1 MSDDH
6 FAAALRRR
14 LRFPRAACR
23 VAPTVPSH
31 CNHRPRTVDICGA
44 QLDALDFHAGTC
56 ECGGG
61 VIQRHNAIRDWL
73 EAWIARLTS
82 RPTATEEYVV
92 AWNRPAADEAGQP
105 VWEKGAPGPHRL
117 ESAVLVDVQGYRVDP
132 DGYRLS
138 HTTGERVQKVERAK
152 LDVAFIDG
160 EGRRA
165 YADVAVTSAAT
176 TNAANLARRARTDGS
191 AASDM
196 VRSKHSKYPA
206 AKSPATPMVPFVVE
220 ALGRLSPE
228 AHALLGAVAPAD
240 KKVRSQV
247 LRTAKQTLSVLVQTG
262 LAELLLS
269 AEPGRGLAAPA
280 AAAA

>member
-1 MSDDH
+1 M
-6 FAAALRRR
+6 
-14 LRFPRAACR
+14 
-23 VAPTVPSH
+23 
-31 CNHRPRTVDICGA
+31 
-44 QLDALDFHAGTC
+44 DALDFHAGTC

-73 EAWIARLTS
+73 AAWIARLTG
-82 RPTATEEYVV
+82 RPTDTEEYVV
-92 AWNRPAADEAGQP
+92 AWNRPAVDAANQP
-105 VWEKGAPGPHRL
+105 VWEKAAEGPHRL
-117 ESAVLVDVQGYRVDP
+117 EGGVLVDVQGYPVDA
-132 DGYRLS
+132 DGYRVS
-138 HTTGERVQKVERAK
+138 RTTGERVQKVERAK

-176 TNAANLARRARTDGS
+176 TNPDNLAKRARTDGS

-196 VRSKHSKYPA
+196 VRSKQSKYPQDR
-206 AKSPATPMVPFVVE
+206 SPATPMVPFVVE

-228 AHALLGAVAPAD
+228 AQALLGAVAPAD

-269 AEPGRGLAAPA
+269 AEPGRGVPAPA

>member
-1 MSDDH
+1 M
-6 FAAALRRR
+6 
-14 LRFPRAACR
+14 
-23 VAPTVPSH
+23 
-31 CNHRPRTVDICGA
+31 
-44 QLDALDFHAGTC
+44 
-56 ECGGG
+56 
-61 VIQRHNAIRDWL
+61 IQRHNAIRDWL
-73 EAWIARLTS
+73 EAWIARLTG
-82 RPTATEEYVV
+82 RPTDTEEYVV
-92 AWNRPAADEAGQP
+92 AWNRPMVDAGQP
-105 VWEKGAPGPHRL
+105 VWEKAAPGPPRL
-117 ESAVLVDVQGYRVDP
+117 EGAVLVDVQGYPVDA

-176 TNAANLARRARTDGS
+176 TNPDNLAKRARTDGS

-196 VRSKHSKYPA
+196 VRSKQSKYPQ
-206 AKSPATPMVPFVVE
+206 AKSPGTPMAPFVVE

-228 AHALLGAVAPAD
+228 AHALLATVAPAD

-269 AEPGRGLAAPA
+269 AEPGRGVPAPA

>member
-1 MSDDH
+1 M
-6 FAAALRRR
+6 
-14 LRFPRAACR
+14 
-23 VAPTVPSH
+23 
-31 CNHRPRTVDICGA
+31 
-44 QLDALDFHAGTC
+44 
-56 ECGGG
+56 
-61 VIQRHNAIRDWL
+61 IQRHNAIRDWL
-73 EAWIARLTS
+73 AAWIARLTG
-82 RPTATEEYVV
+82 RPTETEEYVV
-92 AWNRPAADEAGQP
+92 AWNRPAVDAANQP
-105 VWEKGAPGPHRL
+105 VWEKAAEGPHRL
-117 ESAVLVDVQGYRVDP
+117 EGGVLVDVQGYPVDA
-132 DGYRLS
+132 DGYRVS
-138 HTTGERVQKVERAK
+138 RTTGERVQKVERAK

-176 TNAANLARRARTDGS
+176 TSAANLAKRARTDGS

-196 VRSKHSKYPA
+196 VRSKQSKYPQGR
-206 AKSPATPMVPFVVE
+206 SPATPMVPFVVE

-228 AHALLGAVAPAD
+228 AHALLATVAPAD

>member
-1 MSDDH
+1 MWAADRADIRSAGGSGAGLFLLPPEEESHVMSDAH
-6 FAAALRRR
+6 LAAALRRR
-14 LRFPRAACR
+14 LRFPSAACR

-31 CNHRPRTVDICGA
+31 CNHRPRTGGICGA

-92 AWNRPAADEAGQP
+92 AWNRPVKDAAGQP
-105 VWEKGAPGPHRL
+105 VWEEAAPGPYRL
-117 ESAVLVDVQGYRVDP
+117 EGAVLVDAQGYPVDADGYRVS
-132 DGYRLS
+132 R
-138 HTTGERVQKVERAK
+138 TTGERVQKVERAK

-176 TNAANLARRARTDGS
+176 TSAANLAKRARTDGS

-196 VRSKHSKYPA
+196 VRSKHSK
-206 AKSPATPMVPFVVE
+206 
-220 ALGRLSPE
+220 
-228 AHALLGAVAPAD
+228 
-240 KKVRSQV
+240 
-247 LRTAKQTLSVLVQTG
+247 
-262 LAELLLS
+262 
-269 AEPGRGLAAPA
+269 
-280 AAAA
+280 

>member
-1 MSDDH
+1 MPD
-6 FAAALRRR
+6 AYIAVALRRR
-14 LRFPRAACR
+14 LRFPFAARR
-23 VAPTVPSH
+23 VAPTMHSH
-31 CNHRPRTVDICGA
+31 CNHRTRSGAICGA
-44 QLDALDFHAGTC
+44 TLDARDFHAGTC

-61 VIQRHNAIRDWL
+61 VVQRHNAIRDWL
-73 EAWIARLTS
+73 AAWLERFTGRTTDTEAFV
-82 RPTATEEYVV
+82 E
-92 AWNRPAADEAGQP
+92 AWNRPVVDGAGQP
-105 VWEKGAPGPHRL
+105 VWEEAAVGPRRL
-117 ESAVLVDVQGYRVDP
+117 EGGVLVDVQGYQVDAE
-132 DGYRLS
+132 GYRLNAA
-138 HTTGERVQKVERAK
+138 GARVQKVERAK
-152 LDVAFIDG
+152 LDVAFFDG

-176 TNAANLARRARTDGS
+176 TSADNLARRARTDGS

-196 VRSKHSKYPA
+196 VRTKRSKYPA

-228 AHALLGAVAPAD
+228 AHGLLGAVAPAD

-269 AEPGRGLAAPA
+269 AEPGRGLPAPA

>member
-1 MSDDH
+1 M
-6 FAAALRRR
+6 R
-14 LRFPRAACR
+14 
-23 VAPTVPSH
+23 
-31 CNHRPRTVDICGA
+31 
-44 QLDALDFHAGTC
+44 
-56 ECGGG
+56 GG
-61 VIQRHNAIRDWL
+61 VMPRHNAIRDWL
-73 EAWIARLTS
+73 EAWIARLTG
-82 RPTATEEYVV
+82 RPTDTEEYVV
-92 AWNRPAADEAGQP
+92 AWNRPVVDAAGQP
-105 VWEKGAPGPHRL
+105 VWEEAAPGPPRL
-117 ESAVLVDVQGYRVDP
+117 EGGVLVDAQGYPVDADGYRVS
-132 DGYRLS
+132 R
-138 HTTGERVQKVERAK
+138 TTGERVQKVERAK

-176 TNAANLARRARTDGS
+176 TSAANFAKRARTDGS

-196 VRSKHSKYPA
+196 VRTKQSKYPQH
-206 AKSPATPMVPFVVE
+206 KSPGTPMVPFVVE

-228 AHALLGAVAPAD
+228 AHALLGTLAPAD

-269 AEPGRGLAAPA
+269 AEPGRGQTGPA

>member
-1 MSDDH
+1 M
-6 FAAALRRR
+6 
-14 LRFPRAACR
+14 
-23 VAPTVPSH
+23 V
-31 CNHRPRTVDICGA
+31 
-44 QLDALDFHAGTC
+44 
-56 ECGGG
+56 
-61 VIQRHNAIRDWL
+61 QRHNAIRDWL
-73 EAWIARLTS
+73 AAWIERFTA

-92 AWNRPAADEAGQP
+92 AWNRPVRDAAGQP
-105 VWEKGAPGPHRL
+105 VWEEAAAGSRRL
-117 ESAVLVDVQGYRVDP
+117 EGGVLVDVQGYPVDA

-138 HTTGERVQKVERAK
+138 RTTGERVQKVERAK

-176 TNAANLARRARTDGS
+176 TSAANLAKRARTDGS

-196 VRSKHSKYPA
+196 VRSKNSKYPQH
-206 AKSPATPMVPFVVE
+206 KSPATPMVPFVE

-228 AHALLGAVAPAD
+228 AHGLLAAIAPAD

-247 LRTAKQTLSVLVQTG
+247 LRTAKQSLSVRVQTG

-269 AEPGRGLAAPA
+269 AEPGRGASAPA

>member
-1 MSDDH
+1 M
-6 FAAALRRR
+6 
-14 LRFPRAACR
+14 
-23 VAPTVPSH
+23 
-31 CNHRPRTVDICGA
+31 
-44 QLDALDFHAGTC
+44 
-56 ECGGG
+56 
-61 VIQRHNAIRDWL
+61 
-73 EAWIARLTS
+73 
-82 RPTATEEYVV
+82 
-92 AWNRPAADEAGQP
+92 
-105 VWEKGAPGPHRL
+105 
-117 ESAVLVDVQGYRVDP
+117 DVQGYRVDP

-160 EGRRA
+160 EGHRA

-176 TNAANLARRARTDGS
+176 TNADNLAKRARTDGS

-196 VRSKHSKYPA
+196 VRSKRSKYPQ

-228 AHALLGAVAPAD
+228 AQALLGAVAPAD

-247 LRTAKQTLSVLVQTG
+247 LRTAKQTSSVLVQTG
-262 LAELLLS
+262 LAQLLLS
-269 AEPGRGLAAPA
+269 AEPGRGFPAPA